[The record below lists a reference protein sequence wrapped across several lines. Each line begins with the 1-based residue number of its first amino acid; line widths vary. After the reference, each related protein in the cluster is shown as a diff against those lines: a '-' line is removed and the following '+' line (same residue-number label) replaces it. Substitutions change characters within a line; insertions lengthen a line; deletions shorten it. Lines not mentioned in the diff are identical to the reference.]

1 MDRLLVT
8 WAATDPDALAGR
20 LRTLGFAI
28 AGRDRLVFP
37 SGEVRLVRA
46 DKRHAPDRLLEP
58 RWEPAANRAA
68 SGATSGVTS
77 GATSGATSRAVSGPV
92 HPNGVGDLAALGWAT
107 VDADRATAAIRSDA
121 DFSFTTLPDDE
132 HLGARVRGS
141 LDQRPATLVLEPATE
156 GRLAASLVRGG
167 EGPAALYLLAGAG
180 GLERLAAAGWAA
192 REVAVG
198 AGVAAGAAA
207 IRPGPLG
214 PALLLPGG
222 AAWGPHL
229 LVVAAAP
236 TAPEGRTA
244 GTITP

>member
-46 DKRHAPDRLLEP
+46 DRRHAADRLLEP
-58 RWEPAANRAA
+58 RWEPAAKGADSGAA
-68 SGATSGVTS
+68 SG
-77 GATSGATSRAVSGPV
+77 GASGPV

-107 VDADRATAAIRSDA
+107 VDADRATAATQRDA

-132 HLGARVRGS
+132 HLGARVAGS
-141 LDQRPATLVLEPATE
+141 LDRRPATLVLEPATE
-156 GRLAASLVRGG
+156 GRLAATLVRGG
-167 EGPAALYLLAGAG
+167 EGPAALYLVAGAG
-180 GLERLAAAGWAA
+180 GLERLVAAGWAA
-192 REVAVG
+192 REVPAG
-198 AGVAAGAAA
+198 AGAAAGARVAVGAAA

-222 AAWGPHL
+222 VAWGPHL
-229 LVVAAAP
+229 LVVAAAA
-236 TAPEGRTA
+236 TAEGRTA